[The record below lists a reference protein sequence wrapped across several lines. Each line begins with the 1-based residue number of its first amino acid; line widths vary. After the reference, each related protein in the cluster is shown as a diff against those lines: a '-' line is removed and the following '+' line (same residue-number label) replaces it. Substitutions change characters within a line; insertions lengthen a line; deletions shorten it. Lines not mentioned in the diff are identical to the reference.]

1 MQNNNTYK
9 MAREKYLKMGQKCSE
24 KGNNSVKKCMNRADL
39 DKCVEGK
46 AVEYHN
52 INA

>member
-1 MQNNNTYK
+1 M
-9 MAREKYLKMGQKCSE
+9 LK